1 MALAFD
7 SLAAVLRDQYSA
19 LVLAN
24 PQLAQA
30 LRVYRSAGGSARKW
44 QVAGIYATA
53 RNDAQCVLEVFAEP
67 EVDLCVVRVYQD
79 VPLTFHYA
87 VKTTGGLVSASAL
100 VREAA
105 KLFRDLVPSDAKNA
119 AETEVPEEL
128 GPDVLRALAPIPPPI
143 SLEEI
148 AEWPR
153 PNKSLGREH
162 DK

>member
-7 SLAAVLRDQYSA
+7 SLAAVVQEQYSA
-19 LVLAN
+19 LALAN

-44 QVAGIYATA
+44 KVAGIYATA
-53 RNDAQCVLEVFAEP
+53 RNDARCVLEVFTEP
-67 EVDLCVVRVYQD
+67 EDDLCVVRVYQD

-87 VKTTGGLVSASAL
+87 VKTTSGLESASAL

-105 KLFRDLVPSDAKNA
+105 KLFRDLVPSDAKSA

-128 GPDVLRALAPIPPPI
+128 GPDVLKALAPIPPPI

-148 AEWPR
+148 AEGAR
-153 PNKSLGREH
+153 PNKSLERTRER
-162 DK
+162 